1 MVGVFAFYMQSPM
14 LAKQQ
19 SQLSSLPKNTSPEK
33 RLEAVAFALNLTRQE
48 LADKLGISLSSIAMY
63 FNGYH
68 RIRKVVALAFE
79 NCYGVRANWIL
90 HGEKPIYL
98 ETKKQGSSLSDKAYE
113 LAVTYDSLQK
123 REQEYISI
131 IVPCLKA

>member
-1 MVGVFAFYMQSPM
+1 MSSKHKPK
-14 LAKQQ
+14 LPP
-19 SQLSSLPKNTSPEK
+19 LSKNTSPEK

-90 HGEKPIYL
+90 YGEKPIYL

-131 IVPCLKA
+131 IMPCLKA